1 MEAQMT
7 ESNDIQ
13 NEVVEKEDTIDYKA
27 LYEKAQKD
35 IEKIAAKKDELL
47 NETKKAK
54 QEREA
59 AELNARKA
67 AEEKAQKDGE
77 FEKLWQTAKKE
88 KDELSQR
95 LQEIQNSNR
104 REKIQISAMRV
115 ATELADGDNAELLSE
130 FVQRNL
136 DKMADEAG
144 GLSPDV
150 LEAVKNEFKNSGK
163 YKALLRGSK
172 AVGGG
177 ATGNTRSA
185 PDVKTITRS
194 EFAAMN
200 ATQQSQFAAK
210 VRAGTAT
217 ITD

>member
-1 MEAQMT
+1 MEAQMSET
-7 ESNDIQ
+7 NEQVTQEVEND
-13 NEVVEKEDTIDYKA
+13 TTDYKA
-27 LYEKAQKD
+27 LYEKAQSD
-35 IEKIAAKKDELL
+35 IAKIAAKKDELL

-54 QEREA
+54 HDREA
-59 AELNARKA
+59 AELAHQKA
-67 AEEKAQKDGE
+67 TEEKAQKDGE

-88 KDELSQR
+88 KEELTNR

-104 REKIQISAMRV
+104 REKVQISAMRV

-150 LEAVKNEFKNSGK
+150 LEAVKNEFKNNGK

-185 PDVKTITRS
+185 PEVKTITRS
-194 EFAAMN
+194 EFAGLN
-200 ATQQSQFAAK
+200 ATQQSAYAAK

>member
-1 MEAQMT
+1 MMEAQMT
-7 ESNDIQ
+7 ESNEVQ
-13 NEVVEKEDTIDYKA
+13 GEEVVAVDTNDYKA

-54 QEREA
+54 QDRET
-59 AELNARKA
+59 AELAHRKA
-67 AEEKAQKDGE
+67 TEEKAQKDGE

-88 KDELSQR
+88 KDELNQR
-95 LQEIQNSNR
+95 LLDIQNSNR

-115 ATELADGDNAELLSE
+115 ATELADGDNADLLSE

-150 LEAVKNEFKNSGK
+150 LDAVKNEFKNNVK
-163 YKALLRGSK
+163 YKSLLRSSK
-172 AVGGG
+172 ATGGG
-177 ATGNTRSA
+177 APGNA
-185 PDVKTITRS
+185 KTISDAGQTLSRTEFNGLDQMARS
-194 EFAAMN
+194 KFL
-200 ATQQSQFAAK
+200 AK
-210 VRAGTAT
+210 GGKL
-217 ITD
+217 TD

>member
-1 MEAQMT
+1 MEAQAT
-7 ESNDIQ
+7 ESNVEAVTETT
-13 NEVVEKEDTIDYKA
+13 NELDYKS

-59 AELNARKA
+59 AELAHQRA
-67 AEEKAQKDGE
+67 TEEKAQKDGE

-88 KDELSQR
+88 KEELHTR

-115 ATELADGDNAELLSE
+115 ATELADGDNADLLSE

-150 LEAVKNEFKNSGK
+150 LEAVKNEFKNNGK

-185 PDVKTITRS
+185 SVEKTMTRAD
-194 EFAAMN
+194 FN
-200 ATQQSQFAAK
+200 ALNHSQRK
-210 VRAGTAT
+210 VFFKNGGNLA
-217 ITD
+217 D